1 MLRQTK
7 NWPGRKKEENKVNV
21 KIGKIK
27 VVQKKTENL
36 QKGWKRVRISRGKDE
51 RQNER
56 KKKVIYAD

>member
-36 QKGWKRVRISRGKDE
+36 QKAWKRVRISRGKDE

-56 KKKVIYAD
+56 KMK